1 MPLDDQSGDV
11 MVLRRR
17 EACPVPESM
26 IGPKSGT
33 EKVSTHEYEKQEE
46 DYENEKAEKGVTAGG
61 YLIGRHRECGELSL
75 SFTAKLGLTS
85 LQIVN

>member
-17 EACPVPESM
+17 EACPVPENM

-33 EKVSTHEYEKQEE
+33 EKVSTYEYKDQEESYEK
-46 DYENEKAEKGVTAGG
+46 EKAEKGVTAGG
-61 YLIGRHRECGELSL
+61 YLIGRHRECGELNGNL
-75 SFTAKLGLTS
+75 EN
-85 LQIVN
+85 LQH